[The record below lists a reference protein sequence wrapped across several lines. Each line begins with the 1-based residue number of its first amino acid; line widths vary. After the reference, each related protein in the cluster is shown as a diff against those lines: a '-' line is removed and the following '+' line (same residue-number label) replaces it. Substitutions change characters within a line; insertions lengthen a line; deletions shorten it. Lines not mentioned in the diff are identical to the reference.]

1 MYDVIIQRSHLQLLY
16 LQPPSET
23 TAEATATITYKTVT
37 WKDETIPIE
46 FDLYS
51 PPVRRDK
58 RGALFLWYHA
68 GATYLGSKKLGF
80 PEWLRKGFN
89 ERGWTIL
96 SVDYR
101 LLPESSIHDIMEDVK
116 DMWA

>member
-1 MYDVIIQRSHLQLLY
+1 V
-16 LQPPSET
+16 PT
-23 TAEATATITYKTVT
+23 TTITYKH
-37 WKDETIPIE
+37 DPIPID

-51 PPVRRDK
+51 PNIPSDK
-58 RGALFLWYHA
+58 PGALILYYHA

-80 PEWLRKGFN
+80 PAWLRGGCD
-89 ERGWTIL
+89 EQGWTIV

-101 LLPESSIHDIMEDVK
+101 LLPESSVPDIMEDLK